1 MEGLFNHIGYFLTIE
16 KTFCFINER
25 SLLFMPHKYI
35 VAEINNN
42 SITLFSRID
51 KNIFP
56 MENMFART
64 IVAGITRQQIKL
76 IGKMTSFRY
85 TLIDIASCFLATNN
99 LATCA
104 IVYIMIRITIV
115 DHAGAPINRKI
126 EAKGIK
132 LKVMIPTSI

>member
-1 MEGLFNHIGYFLTIE
+1 
-16 KTFCFINER
+16 
-25 SLLFMPHKYI
+25 
-35 VAEINNN
+35 
-42 SITLFSRID
+42 
-51 KNIFP
+51 
-56 MENMFART
+56 MENMVAIT

-85 TLIDIASCFLATNN
+85 ALIDIASCFFATNN
-99 LATCA
+99 LAICA
-104 IVYIMIRITIV
+104 IAYIMIRITIV

>member
-1 MEGLFNHIGYFLTIE
+1 MEGRFNHIGYFLTIE

-25 SLLFMPHKYI
+25 SLLFIPHKYI
-35 VAEINNN
+35 VTEINNN

-56 MENMFART
+56 TENMFART

-99 LATCA
+99 LAT
-104 IVYIMIRITIV
+104 
-115 DHAGAPINRKI
+115 
-126 EAKGIK
+126 
-132 LKVMIPTSI
+132 